1 VYTSL
6 LLIIVSALIIYWS
19 CKLFVNGIEWVGHKF
34 NVADQAVGTVLAA
47 FGTGLPE
54 SVVTFTAVVF
64 GTSSSQKDIG
74 VGAALGGPLV
84 LSTIAYAIVG
94 ICIVAYYSKR
104 KAASIVQ
111 IDGAKLGRDQRWFLI
126 IFAGN
131 ALLGYLV
138 FPGKSLLGIIP
149 LVIYVL
155 YCYREM
161 GASAA
166 ENSVD
171 LEPLLFRHKLHVP
184 ETGWVLFQTALSL
197 ALIFAASQVFVSHLE
212 AISASLGANPHIIA
226 LLFSPIATE
235 LPEILNAVIWV
246 RQGKVALALG
256 NISGSMMVQ
265 ATIPSALGILF
276 TPWLFD
282 SYLAVAAIATMA
294 SILFLWLTLKS
305 DRVSPRRLCVAGLF
319 YLLFVAGAFLLH

>member
-1 VYTSL
+1 MYSSFF
-6 LLIIVSALIIYWS
+6 LIILSAIVIYWS

-54 SVVTFTAVVF
+54 SIVTFTAVVF
-64 GTSSSQKDIG
+64 STSTTQKDIG

-94 ICIVAYYSKR
+94 FCIVAYYSKQ

-111 IDGAKLGRDQRWFLI
+111 IDGAKLGRDQLWFLI

-131 ALLGYLV
+131 FLLGYLI
-138 FPGKSLLGIIP
+138 FPGKSLLGIVS
-149 LVIYVL
+149 LAIYVL

-166 ENSVD
+166 ENSND
-171 LEPLLFRHKLHVP
+171 LEPLRFRHKRPNP
-184 ETGWVLFQTALSL
+184 EIGWVLFQTVLAL

-265 ATIPSALGILF
+265 ATIPSALGIIF

-282 SYLAVAAIATMA
+282 RYLAAAAIATMA

-305 DRVSPRRLCVAGLF
+305 DRISPRRLCVAALF
-319 YLLFVAGAFLLH
+319 YLLFAAGAFLFH